1 MPGSG
6 APFSI
11 FLNWACVRYAWRMP
25 LNIDSQLARRV
36 VAFAF
41 LFFIFGLTFWVLS
54 PFLAALAWAGVL
66 AYVTWPSHQRL
77 RNRLPGRDNLA
88 ALLMT
93 LAVTAILLLPLVW
106 IMFAVAGDVSTVTAT
121 LKQIATH
128 GLPPLPEGVRGWPGG
143 EWIAAQYQRV
153 QADPAWVRAQ
163 IDALG
168 LTDAARLKALAGDVG
183 RNAAKFGLA
192 VFALFFLYR
201 HGYSV
206 LAQFRGVATRW
217 LGDAA
222 RGYIQAVGVTVRAV
236 VFGIV
241 LTALAQGLLA
251 GLGYWVAGVPAPVLW
266 GVITAL
272 VSLIPFVGPVVWI
285 GLSLSLLAHGET
297 QAALGLFL
305 WGALV
310 VSWVDNLIRPLVI
323 SGPTR
328 IPFLLVFLGVLGGL
342 NAFGLIGLFLGPV
355 LLAVSVAIWREW
367 LGHASS
373 NQDRPSNTDSGAP

>member
-1 MPGSG
+1 MP
-6 APFSI
+6 I
-11 FLNWACVRYAWRMP
+11 
-25 LNIDSQLARRV
+25 NIDSPLARRI

-41 LFFIFGLTFWVLS
+41 LIFIFGLTFWVLS
-54 PFLAALAWAGVL
+54 PFFASLAWAGIL
-66 AYVTWPSHQRL
+66 AYVTWPLHRRL
-77 RNRLPGRDNLA
+77 RLRLHGRENTV

-93 LAVTAILLLPLVW
+93 VGVAATLLVPMLWVMVML
-106 IMFAVAGDVSTVTAT
+106 IGDMAAATAT
-121 LKQIATH
+121 LKRIATQ
-128 GLPPLPEGVRGWPGG
+128 GLPPLPAGVAGWPGG
-143 EWIAAQYQRV
+143 SWLAEQYQRI
-153 QADPAWVRAQ
+153 QANPAWVRAQ
-163 IDALG
+163 LDALG
-168 LTDAARLKALAGDVG
+168 VGDPAMLKTLVGGVG

-192 VFALFFLYR
+192 VFALFFLFR
-201 HGYSV
+201 HGDTV
-206 LAQFRGVATRW
+206 LSQFRGVATRW
-217 LGDAA
+217 LGEPA

-241 LTALAQGLLA
+241 LTALAQGALA
-251 GLGYWVAGVPAPVLW
+251 GLGYWVAGIEAPALW

-285 GLSLSLLAHGET
+285 GLSLSLLAHGDS

-310 VSWVDNLIRPLVI
+310 VSWIDNLIRPLVI

-355 LLAVSVAIWREW
+355 LLAVTVAIWREW
-367 LGHASS
+367 LVHKRG
-373 NQDRPSNTDSGAP
+373 N

>member
-1 MPGSG
+1 MP
-6 APFSI
+6 I
-11 FLNWACVRYAWRMP
+11 
-25 LNIDSQLARRV
+25 NIDSPLARRV
-36 VAFAF
+36 AAFAF

-54 PFLAALAWAGVL
+54 PFLAALAWAGIL
-66 AYVTWPSHQRL
+66 AYVTWPLHQWLSR
-77 RNRLPGRDNLA
+77 RLPGRDNLA

-93 LAVTAILLLPLVW
+93 LGVAATLLLPLVW
-106 IMFAVAGDVSTVTAT
+106 VLFTLVGDVAVASAT
-121 LKQIATH
+121 LKRLSVE
-128 GLPPLPEGVRGWPGG
+128 GLPPLPPGVRDWPGG
-143 EWIAAQYQRV
+143 EWIVAQYQRV
-153 QADPAWVRAQ
+153 QADPLWVRAQ

-168 LTDAARLKALAGDVG
+168 LTDTNRLRALAGDIG
-183 RNAAKFGLA
+183 RNIAKFGLA
-192 VFALFFLYR
+192 VLALFFLYR
-201 HGYSV
+201 HGDSV
-206 LAQFRGVATRW
+206 LTQFRRVATRW
-217 LGDAA
+217 LGEAA
-222 RGYIQAVGVTVRAV
+222 PGYIQAVGVTVRAV

-241 LTALAQGLLA
+241 LTALAQGVLA
-251 GLGYWVAGVPAPVLW
+251 GLGYWAAGVAAPALW

-285 GLSLSLLAHGET
+285 GLSLNLLAHGET

-367 LGHASS
+367 LVHS
-373 NQDRPSNTDSGAP
+373 RPK

>member
-1 MPGSG
+1 MP
-6 APFSI
+6 I
-11 FLNWACVRYAWRMP
+11 
-25 LNIDSQLARRV
+25 NIDSPLARRV
-36 VAFAF
+36 ATFAF
-41 LFFIFGLTFWVLS
+41 LILIFGLTFWVLS
-54 PFLAALAWAGVL
+54 PFFASLAWAGVL
-66 AYVTWPSHQRL
+66 AYTTWPLHHRL
-77 RNRLPGRDNLA
+77 RRRLAGRDNLA

-93 LAVTAILLLPLVW
+93 LAVAATLLLPLLW
-106 IMFAVAGDVSTVTAT
+106 IMFTVAGDVATATAT
-121 LKQIATH
+121 LRQFATH
-128 GLPPLPEGVRGWPGG
+128 GLPALPAGIQNLPGG
-143 EWIAAQYQRV
+143 EWLAEQYRRI
-153 QADPAWVRAQ
+153 QADPTWVRVQ

-168 LTDAARLKALAGDVG
+168 LTDTTRLRIIAGDVG

-201 HGYSV
+201 HGDSV
-206 LAQFRGVATRW
+206 LAQFSRVATRW
-217 LGDAA
+217 LGNAA
-222 RGYIQAVGVTVRAV
+222 GSYIQAVGVTVRAV

-241 LTALAQGLLA
+241 LTALAQGVLA
-251 GLGYWVAGVPAPVLW
+251 GLGYWVAGVPAPALW

-285 GLSLSLLAHGET
+285 GLSLSLLATGET

-310 VSWVDNLIRPLVI
+310 VSWIDNLIRPLVI

-367 LGHASS
+367 LVHSRE
-373 NQDRPSNTDSGAP
+373 Q

>member
-1 MPGSG
+1 MPT
-6 APFSI
+6 
-11 FLNWACVRYAWRMP
+11 
-25 LNIDSQLARRV
+25 NIDSPLSRRIA
-36 VAFAF
+36 AFAF
-41 LFFIFGLTFWVLS
+41 LSAIFGLTFWVLS
-54 PFLAALAWAGVL
+54 PFLAALAWAGIL
-66 AYVTWPSHQRL
+66 AYVTWPLYERL
-77 RNRLPGRDNLA
+77 GRCLPGRDSVA

-93 LAVTAILLLPLVW
+93 LAVGATLLLPMVW
-106 IMFAVAGDVSTVTAT
+106 VLFTLLGDVAAASAL
-121 LKQIATH
+121 LKQLSAQ
-128 GLPPLPEGVRGWPGG
+128 GLPPLPAGVREWPGG
-143 EWIAAQYQRV
+143 EWIAAQYGRV
-153 QADPAWVRAQ
+153 QGDPAWIGAQ
-163 IDALG
+163 LHALG
-168 LTDAARLKALAGDVG
+168 LTEAGNVKAVIGGLG

-201 HGYSV
+201 HGDNV

-217 LGDAA
+217 LGEAA

-241 LTALAQGLLA
+241 LTAIAQGTLA
-251 GLGYWVAGVPAPVLW
+251 GLGYWVAGVPAPALW

-285 GLSLSLLAHGET
+285 GLSLSLLATGET

-310 VSWVDNLIRPLVI
+310 VSWIDNLIRPLVI

-355 LLAVSVAIWREW
+355 LLAVSIAIWREW
-367 LGHASS
+367 LAHARS
-373 NQDRPSNTDSGAP
+373 A

>member
-1 MPGSG
+1 MP
-6 APFSI
+6 I
-11 FLNWACVRYAWRMP
+11 K
-25 LNIDSQLARRV
+25 IDSPLARRV
-36 VAFAF
+36 ATFVF
-41 LFFIFGLTFWVLS
+41 LVFIFGLTFWVLS
-54 PFLAALAWAGVL
+54 PFLAALAWAGIL
-66 AYVTWPSHQRL
+66 AYVTWPLHQQLSR
-77 RNRLPGRDNLA
+77 RLPGRGNLA

-93 LAVTAILLLPLVW
+93 LGVAATLLLPLVW
-106 IMFAVAGDVSTVTAT
+106 VLLTLVGDVAVASATIKQLST
-121 LKQIATH
+121 Q
-128 GLPPLPEGVRGWPGG
+128 GLPPLPAGVRGWPGG

-168 LTDAARLKALAGDVG
+168 FTDSHRLRGVAGGIG
-183 RNAAKFGLA
+183 RNVAKFGLA

-201 HGYSV
+201 HGDNV

-217 LGDAA
+217 LGEAA
-222 RGYIQAVGVTVRAV
+222 RGYIQAVGITVRAV

-241 LTALAQGLLA
+241 LTALAQGMLA
-251 GLGYWVAGVPAPVLW
+251 GLGYWVAGIAAPVLW

-272 VSLIPFVGPVVWI
+272 VSLIPFLGPVVWI
-285 GLSLSLLAHGET
+285 GLSLGLLAHGET

-367 LGHASS
+367 LVHARS
-373 NQDRPSNTDSGAP
+373 R

>member
-1 MPGSG
+1 MP
-6 APFSI
+6 I
-11 FLNWACVRYAWRMP
+11 
-25 LNIDSQLARRV
+25 NINSPLARRI

-41 LFFIFGLTFWVLS
+41 LVSVFGLTFWVLS
-54 PFLAALAWAGVL
+54 PFLASLAWAGIL
-66 AYVTWPSHQRL
+66 AYVTWPLHQWLCR
-77 RNRLPGRDNLA
+77 RLPGRDKLV

-93 LAVTAILLLPLVW
+93 LGVAATLLLPMVWVMFILV
-106 IMFAVAGDVSTVTAT
+106 GDVAAATAT
-121 LKQIATH
+121 IKQLSIH
-128 GLPPLPEGVRGWPGG
+128 GLPPLPAGVRVWPGG

-153 QADPAWVRAQ
+153 EADPAWVRVQ
-163 IDALG
+163 IEALG
-168 LTDAARLKALAGDVG
+168 LTDTPRLKALAGGVG

-201 HGYSV
+201 HGDSV
-206 LAQFRGVATRW
+206 LEQFRRVATRW
-217 LGDAA
+217 LGEAT
-222 RGYIQAVGVTVRAV
+222 RGYLQAVGVTVRAV

-251 GLGYWVAGVPAPVLW
+251 GLGYWVAGVAAPALW

-285 GLSLSLLAHGET
+285 VLSLNLLANGET

-342 NAFGLIGLFLGPV
+342 RAFGLIGLFLGPV
-355 LLAVSVAIWREW
+355 LLAVSIAIWREW
-367 LGHASS
+367 LVHA
-373 NQDRPSNTDSGAP
+373 RAK

>member
-1 MPGSG
+1 MP
-6 APFSI
+6 I
-11 FLNWACVRYAWRMP
+11 D
-25 LNIDSQLARRV
+25 IDSPLVRRIA
-36 VAFAF
+36 AFAF
-41 LFFIFGLTFWVLS
+41 LVFIFGLTFWVLS
-54 PFLAALAWAGVL
+54 PFLASLAWAGIL
-66 AYVTWPSHQRL
+66 AYATWPLHQWL
-77 RNRLPGRDNLA
+77 RERLPGRDNLA

-93 LAVTAILLLPLVW
+93 LAVAATLLLPLLWV
-106 IMFAVAGDVSTVTAT
+106 MFVVVEDVAAASAT
-121 LKQIATH
+121 IRQLSTH
-128 GLPPLPEGVRGWPGG
+128 GLPALPAGVRAWPGG

-153 QADPAWVRAQ
+153 QGDPAWVRAQ
-163 IDALG
+163 IEALE
-168 LTDAARLKALAGDVG
+168 LADLASLKTLVGGVG
-183 RNAAKFGLA
+183 RNVAKFGLA

-201 HGYSV
+201 HGDSV

-251 GLGYWVAGVPAPVLW
+251 GLGYWVAGIAAPALW
-266 GVITAL
+266 GMITAL

-285 GLSLSLLAHGET
+285 GLSLGLLAQGET

-310 VSWVDNLIRPLVI
+310 VSWIDNLLRPLVI

-355 LLAVSVAIWREW
+355 LLAVAMAIWREW
-367 LGHASS
+367 LVHA
-373 NQDRPSNTDSGAP
+373 RPG

>member
-1 MPGSG
+1 MP
-6 APFSI
+6 I
-11 FLNWACVRYAWRMP
+11 
-25 LNIDSQLARRV
+25 NIDSPIARRV
-36 VAFAF
+36 VAIAF
-41 LFFIFGLTFWVLS
+41 LFSIFGLTFWVLS
-54 PFLAALAWAGVL
+54 PFLASLAWAGIL
-66 AYVTWPSHQRL
+66 AYVTWPLHRRL
-77 RNRLPGRDNLA
+77 RHRLSGRDTLA

-93 LAVTAILLLPLVW
+93 LGVAAALLLPLLWV
-106 IMFAVAGDVSTVTAT
+106 MFEVAGDVAAASAT
-121 LKQIATH
+121 LKQLAAH
-128 GLPPLPEGVRGWPGG
+128 GLPPLPAGVRAWPAGD
-143 EWIAAQYQRV
+143 WIAAQYQRA
-153 QADPAWVRAQ
+153 QTDPAWVRAQ

-168 LTDAARLKALAGDVG
+168 LTDIANLKNVMGGVG

-201 HGYSV
+201 HGDSV

-217 LGDAA
+217 LGEAA

-251 GLGYWVAGVPAPVLW
+251 GLGYWVAGVSAPALW
-266 GVITAL
+266 GLITAL

-285 GLSLSLLAHGET
+285 GLSLGLLAHAET

-342 NAFGLIGLFLGPV
+342 HAFGLIGLFLGPV

-367 LGHASS
+367 LVHARL
-373 NQDRPSNTDSGAP
+373 D

>member
-1 MPGSG
+1 
-6 APFSI
+6 
-11 FLNWACVRYAWRMP
+11 MP
-25 LNIDSQLARRV
+25 LNIDSPLARRTA
-36 VAFAF
+36 AFAF
-41 LFFIFGLTFWVLS
+41 LVFIFGATFWVLS
-54 PFLAALAWAGVL
+54 PFFASLAWAGIL
-66 AYVTWPSHQRL
+66 AYVTWPLHLWVR
-77 RNRLPGRDNLA
+77 RHLPHRDNLA

-93 LAVTAILLLPLVW
+93 LGVAATLLLPMLWVLFTLV
-106 IMFAVAGDVSTVTAT
+106 GDVATASVI
-121 LKQIATH
+121 LKRLAAE
-128 GLPPLPEGVRGWPGG
+128 GLPPLPVGVREWPAGD
-143 EWIAAQYQRV
+143 WLIAQYQRV
-153 QADPAWVRAQ
+153 QGDPAWVRVQMA
-163 IDALG
+163 ALG
-168 LTDAARLKALAGDVG
+168 LSDATALKALVGGVG
-183 RNAAKFGLA
+183 RNIAKFGLA

-201 HGYSV
+201 HGDSV
-206 LAQFRGVATRW
+206 LMQFRGVATRW
-217 LGDAA
+217 LGESA

-251 GLGYWVAGVPAPVLW
+251 GLGYWVAGVSAPVLW

-285 GLSLSLLAHGET
+285 GLSLGLLAHGET

-323 SGPTR
+323 SGPTK

-355 LLAVSVAIWREW
+355 LLAVSVAIWHEW
-367 LGHASS
+367 LVHA
-373 NQDRPSNTDSGAP
+373 RTK

>member
-1 MPGSG
+1 M
-6 APFSI
+6 
-11 FLNWACVRYAWRMP
+11 VM
-25 LNIDSQLARRV
+25 V
-36 VAFAF
+36 VED
-41 LFFIFGLTFWVLS
+41 V
-54 PFLAALAWAGVL
+54 
-66 AYVTWPSHQRL
+66 
-77 RNRLPGRDNLA
+77 
-88 ALLMT
+88 
-93 LAVTAILLLPLVW
+93 
-106 IMFAVAGDVSTVTAT
+106 AVASAT
-121 LKQIATH
+121 LKQLATH
-128 GLPPLPEGVRGWPGG
+128 GLPPLPAGVRAWPGG

-163 IDALG
+163 IDALE
-168 LTDAARLKALAGDVG
+168 LTDFTSLKTLVGGVG

-201 HGYSV
+201 HGDSV

-217 LGDAA
+217 LGEAA

-251 GLGYWVAGVPAPVLW
+251 GLGYWVAGVSAPALW
-266 GVITAL
+266 GMVTAL

-285 GLSLSLLAHGET
+285 GLSLGLLAHGET

-367 LGHASS
+367 LVHK
-373 NQDRPSNTDSGAP
+373 RSG

>member
-1 MPGSG
+1 MP
-6 APFSI
+6 I
-11 FLNWACVRYAWRMP
+11 
-25 LNIDSQLARRV
+25 NIDSPIARRIA
-36 VAFAF
+36 AFAF
-41 LFFIFGLTFWVLS
+41 LVLILGLTLWVLS
-54 PFLAALAWAGVL
+54 PFFAALAWAGIL
-66 AYVTWPSHQRL
+66 AYATWPLHHRL
-77 RNRLPGRDNLA
+77 RLRLSGRDNLA

-93 LAVTAILLLPLVW
+93 LGVAATLLLPLVW
-106 IMFAVAGDVSTVTAT
+106 VMFTVVGDAAAASALVKKLAT
-121 LKQIATH
+121 E
-128 GLPPLPEGVRGWPGG
+128 GLPPLPAGVHSWPAG
-143 EWIAAQYQRV
+143 EWLAAQYQRV
-153 QADPAWVRAQ
+153 QGDPEWVRRQLAT
-163 IDALG
+163 LG
-168 LTDAARLKALAGDVG
+168 LVDGSALKILASGVG

-201 HGYSV
+201 HGDSI

-217 LGDAA
+217 LGEVA
-222 RGYIQAVGVTVRAV
+222 RSYIQAVGVTVRAV

-241 LTALAQGLLA
+241 LTALAQGVLA
-251 GLGYWVAGVPAPVLW
+251 GLGYWVAGVPAPALW

-285 GLSLSLLAHGET
+285 GLSLGLLAHGET

-310 VSWVDNLIRPLVI
+310 VSWVDNLVRPLVI

-328 IPFLLVFLGVLGGL
+328 IPFLLVFLGVLGGI

-367 LGHASS
+367 LEHSHP
-373 NQDRPSNTDSGAP
+373 D